1 MSITKF
7 HFSLIESMSD
17 TLEQAVD
24 ETIGDNHK
32 VLEEKF
38 DSQHE
43 IGHAGTD
50 FTAVQDMGKLVLQN
64 KSLCLFLQLQ

>member
-1 MSITKF
+1 MSIAKF
-7 HFSLIESMSD
+7 YFSLIESMSD
-17 TLEQAVD
+17 ILEQAVD
-24 ETIGDNHK
+24 DTIGDNHK

-50 FTAVQDMGKLVLQN
+50 FTAVQDMGKLRY
-64 KSLCLFLQLQ
+64 KSLRLFLRLQ